1 MKKIIVG
8 SRTSKLALTQTHWV
22 IDQLKQLDLPVEF
35 EVKEIMTKGDRIL
48 DVMLSK
54 VGGKGLFVKE
64 LELSMLNGEIDMAV
78 HSMKDMPAE
87 LPEGLM
93 IASVPVRADHR
104 DAFISNKYSSL
115 ASMPSGSIVGT
126 SSLRRSAQILAKRP
140 DLEIKWI
147 RGNIETRLRKLNE
160 GGYDAI
166 ILAAA
171 GLERMGWSE
180 EVITEYLEIDDCLP
194 AVGQGALAIQCREND
209 EEMKQLLAKINDD
222 ATMRT
227 ITAERTFLHK
237 LEGGCQVPI
246 AAYAE
251 VLTNDAIR
259 LTGLVGEPDGKTI
272 IRDSLVGSNPEE
284 IGRALAGQLMERG
297 AKEILE
303 RVKEEMDHDER

>member
-126 SSLRRSAQILAKRP
+126 SSLRSSAQILAQRP
-140 DLEIKWI
+140 DRENKWI
-147 RGNIETRLRKLNE
+147 RGNIETRLRKLTE
-160 GGYDAI
+160 EDYDAI

-297 AKEILE
+297 AKGILV
-303 RVKEEMDHDER
+303 RVGEGRDHDER